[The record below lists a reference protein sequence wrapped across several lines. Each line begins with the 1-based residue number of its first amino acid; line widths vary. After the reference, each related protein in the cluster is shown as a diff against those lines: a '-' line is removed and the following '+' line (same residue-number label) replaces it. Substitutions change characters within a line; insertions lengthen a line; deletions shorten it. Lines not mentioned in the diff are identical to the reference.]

1 MLGRYTIENRCVQFQ
16 TQEEIVALSERE
28 QRLLEEMERGLYA
41 SEADSVPTTRATKS
55 APSYRAIV
63 IGAIL
68 ALAGIGLLVGGVATG
83 FVWLGLLGFVAM
95 LGGALYVFAPS
106 NQVVEGQAEQ
116 PTVTRSETFAER
128 AERRWGERMD
138 GER

>member
-1 MLGRYTIENRCVQFQ
+1 M
-16 TQEEIVALSERE
+16 ALSERE

-41 SEADSVPTTRATKS
+41 SEADSMPTTRTGKS
-55 APSYRAIV
+55 VPSYRAIV

-68 ALAGIGLLVGGVATG
+68 ALVGVGLLVGGVATG
-83 FVWLGLLGFVAM
+83 FIWLGVLGFIAM
-95 LGGALYVFAPS
+95 LGGALYIFSPS
-106 NQVVEGQAEQ
+106 NQIDNQTDQ
-116 PTVTRSETFAER
+116 PSPTRTESFAER